1 MMSNLTSKANP
12 IVSRLLL
19 YIRYQVVAVLESFRD
34 YTEPEI
40 LEGDNMYDAGELGMQ
55 KAEKG
60 VKFVSFPP
68 VLHLQ
73 LMRFQY
79 DPQLDANVKINDRCV
94 QIIETMSRCMCRF

>member
-1 MMSNLTSKANP
+1 MSKENRT
-12 IVSRLLL
+12 VSRFRLISKIHTLSV
-19 YIRYQVVAVLESFRD
+19 IESFRD

-40 LEGDNMYDAGELGMQ
+40 LDGENMYDAGDFGMQ

-79 DPQLDANVKINDRCV
+79 DPQLDTNVKINDR
-94 QIIETMSRCMCRF
+94 